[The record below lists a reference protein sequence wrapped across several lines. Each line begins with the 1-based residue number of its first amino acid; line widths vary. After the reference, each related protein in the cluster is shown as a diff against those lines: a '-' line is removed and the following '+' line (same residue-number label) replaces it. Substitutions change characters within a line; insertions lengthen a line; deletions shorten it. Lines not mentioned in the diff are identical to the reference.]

1 MTDENNAPKENTGA
15 NVEKV
20 ETIKKRRTNSKVQAE
35 KGKNTTRKANTRRNY
50 NRKNEAESVENKK
63 EINEEACRRFRGTVR
78 RCIRTGRRSRQIS

>member
-35 KGKNTTRKANTRRNY
+35 KGKIQQEKLTQ
-50 NRKNEAESVENKK
+50 E
-63 EINEEACRRFRGTVR
+63 EIIIEKMKQRV
-78 RCIRTGRRSRQIS
+78 